1 MHKKNVGDGP
11 PGSWSKSNHLESL
24 AWLFENFT
32 KISWLNPGPLLYG
45 NLNIERTASHLGL
58 DTDTVQEWLDDP
70 KFAHYKNCVPEFK
83 PIDKNETETI
93 EFLCNLIGLDTT
105 KVSIFLQTLRPGGM
119 APWHLDGK
127 KHIEYGVSPEQE
139 HLCERHII
147 FLEDQHPGQMWQIND
162 DYISWKKGDIL
173 TWQQSSAPHGTANVG
188 YHDRHIIMISGLK
201 KI

>member
-45 NLNIERTASHLGL
+45 NLNIKRTASHLGL
-58 DTDTVQEWLDDP
+58 
-70 KFAHYKNCVPEFK
+70 
-83 PIDKNETETI
+83 ETETI